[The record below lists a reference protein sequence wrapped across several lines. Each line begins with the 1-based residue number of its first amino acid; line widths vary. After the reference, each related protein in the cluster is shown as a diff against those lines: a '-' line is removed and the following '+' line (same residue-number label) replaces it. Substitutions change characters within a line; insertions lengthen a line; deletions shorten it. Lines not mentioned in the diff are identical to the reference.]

1 MATPQEPML
10 DVAHGDPARSAFLR
24 AALRRLRE
32 SSRDERFRALVDD
45 ILAGRSSL
53 RAAATSDVFNRNIAA
68 RVDEGARRYQD
79 MSEDERDELAA
90 QGEQGFV
97 ALREELSEAPSADRP
112 PDDDDDDYGGSI
124 MRKGW

>member
-1 MATPQEPML
+1 ML

-45 ILAGRSSL
+45 VLAGRSSL
-53 RAAATSDVFNRNIAA
+53 RAAATSDVFNRGIAA
-68 RVDEGARRYQD
+68 WVDEGARRYQ
-79 MSEDERDELAA
+79 ELPEEEREELAA
-90 QGEQGFV
+90 RGEQELA
-97 ALREELSEAPSADRP
+97 ALREELSAAPSTDRP
-112 PDDDDDDYGGSI
+112 PDDDDDGYGGSI

>member
-1 MATPQEPML
+1 MSTPQEPML

-45 ILAGRSSL
+45 VLAGRSSL
-53 RAAATSDVFNRNIAA
+53 RAAATSDVFNRGIAA
-68 RVDEGARRYQD
+68 WVDEGARRYQ
-79 MSEDERDELAA
+79 ELPEEEREELAA
-90 QGEQGFV
+90 RGEQELA
-97 ALREELSEAPSADRP
+97 ALREELSAAPSTDRP
-112 PDDDDDDYGGSI
+112 PDDDDDGYGGSI

>member
-1 MATPQEPML
+1 MTTPQEPML

-32 SSRDERFRALVDD
+32 SSRDERFQALVDD

-53 RAAATSDVFNRNIAA
+53 RAAATSDVFNRSIAA
-68 RVDEGARRYQD
+68 WVDEGARRYQ
-79 MSEDERDELAA
+79 ELPEEERDELAA
-90 QGEQGFV
+90 RGEQEFA
-97 ALREELSEAPSADRP
+97 ALREELSEAPSTDRA
-112 PDDDDDDYGGSI
+112 PDDDDDGYGGSI

>member
-1 MATPQEPML
+1 ML

-32 SSRDERFRALVDD
+32 NSRDERFRALVDD

-53 RAAATSDVFNRNIAA
+53 RAAATSDVFNRSVATW
-68 RVDEGARRYQD
+68 VDEGARRYQEL
-79 MSEDERDELAA
+79 SEDERDELAA
-90 QGEQGFV
+90 RGEQALA
-97 ALREELSEAPSADRP
+97 ALRAELSEAPSADRAP
-112 PDDDDDDYGGSI
+112 GDDDDGYGGSI

>member
-1 MATPQEPML
+1 MSTPQEPML

-53 RAAATSDVFNRNIAA
+53 RAAATSDVFNRSIATW
-68 RVDEGARRYQD
+68 VDEGARRYQ
-79 MSEDERDELAA
+79 ELPEEEREELAA
-90 QGEQGFV
+90 QGEQEFA
-97 ALREELSEAPSADRP
+97 ALREELSEAPSTDRA
-112 PDDDDDDYGGSI
+112 PDDDDGGYGGSI